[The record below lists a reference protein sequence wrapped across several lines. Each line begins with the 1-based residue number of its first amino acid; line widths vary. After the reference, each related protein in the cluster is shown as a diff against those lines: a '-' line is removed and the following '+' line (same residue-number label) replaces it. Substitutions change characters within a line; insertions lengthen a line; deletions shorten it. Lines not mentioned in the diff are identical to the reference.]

1 MQACYEFVIGIE
13 AVPSLAARKR
23 CGKPRIYFYAIFL
36 QSVNGKACGSVV
48 PPTGGDIIF
57 RNSST
62 TPF

>member
-13 AVPSLAARKR
+13 AVPSLAAQS
-23 CGKPRIYFYAIFL
+23 GVVNHEFIFMP
-36 QSVNGKACGSVV
+36 SPSSRSMAMPTGSVV
-48 PPTGGDIIF
+48 AIADIIF